1 MRAWAK
7 SLKISTRCMDGIV
20 DALTRRAA
28 FQAVERAGGAERYA
42 LQRIEHLIVCQTG
55 A

>member
-1 MRAWAK
+1 MENRYYLA
-7 SLKISTRCMDGIV
+7 IDI
-20 DALTRRAA
+20 
-28 FQAVERAGGAERYA
+28 GGAERYA